1 MFKKQLYK
9 LKYYILNN
17 LYKDFITFL
26 NILYTALILFTKK
39 TNKSLQIYINY
50 YKLNKLIKKN
60 LYLISLINKII
71 AYISK
76 AKVFIKLNI

>member
-1 MFKKQLYK
+1 M
-9 LKYYILNN
+9 
-17 LYKDFITFL
+17 
-26 NILYTALILFTKK
+26 LYTAPILFTKK

-50 YKLNKLIKKN
+50 CKLNSLIKKD
-60 LYLISLINKII
+60 LYLIFLINKII